1 MSKTR
6 QHSARR
12 TIPPK
17 KKLIKTSK
25 TKKERKEKRGPFIVK
40 GIEITAR
47 SSTHH
52 RRPRSVNTPSTS
64 KSNKVRVNEY
74 KHTSYHW
81 LFGNH
86 HPCKVAQ
93 ILTELVQCYDSVLK
107 SGYFSTHCEK

>member
-1 MSKTR
+1 MPTIRKR
-6 QHSARR
+6 SARK
-12 TIPPK
+12 TIPSNK
-17 KKLIKTSK
+17 KIIKTSK

-86 HPCKVAQ
+86 HP
-93 ILTELVQCYDSVLK
+93 L
-107 SGYFSTHCEK
+107 